1 MVKNNFF
8 ILSGFLFVYQS
19 VLFSVLVCRAVVP
32 RQPLIVMAA
41 QAAATV

>member
-1 MVKNNFF
+1 MSDYEAVAVLDYK
-8 ILSGFLFVYQS
+8 LF
-19 VLFSVLVCRAVVP
+19 CRAVVP